1 MDIFVYFHLKCSSLP
16 RLQRAYL
23 FQKDIVMS
31 RSLLPSSARA
41 FAPRSTTRVLL
52 KTQVSPWLTGI
63 LERTNQNKISRRDSS
78 RQANCLVNLL
88 SSNSAIWTLCT
99 IYLRSDP
106 NPMPQGKEIPLANSC
121 QMIRIKAYVVY
132 VDMVSK
138 DEISFKL
145 TPDTID
151 ALVSFHQ
158 NFFLVNAN
166 AILSSWPERKIQLRK
181 LQEDFAR
188 VAK

>member
-1 MDIFVYFHLKCSSLP
+1 MSSYYMGYITLYVVPQMDVFVYFHLKCSSLP
-16 RLQRAYL
+16 GLQKTYL
-23 FQKDIVMS
+23 FEKNILMS
-31 RSLLPSSARA
+31 RNLLPSSARA
-41 FAPRSTTRVLL
+41 FAPRSTTRILL
-52 KTQVSPWLTGI
+52 KPEVSPWLTGI
-63 LERTNQNKISRRDSS
+63 LERTNQNKVSQRDST
-78 RQANCLVNLL
+78 RQTNRLVKIL
-88 SSNSAIWTLCT
+88 SSNSAIWTLCA

-106 NPMPQGKEIPLANSC
+106 DPMLPGKEIPLASSC

-158 NFFLVNAN
+158 NIFLVYAN
-166 AILSSWPERKIQLRK
+166 AILPTEK
-181 LQEDFAR
+181 FN
-188 VAK
+188 